1 MSVPGARS
9 SLTGQNLLVV
19 QQVSG
24 FLSNDFALED
34 GQGRPVAHIQTL
46 GSTASRFLRG
56 NRAFAVVGLDGYPL
70 FRVEDPLGLGRDR
83 YRITDPQG
91 GPIAELAQRF
101 AVFRTSVAISVV
113 DGTEL
118 RLDGSLSGFS
128 FRLMAGQAPVASVD
142 RRWAGLGRALRGRSR
157 YALHLDPAMPELVRY
172 AVIGSVIALDL
183 IRAKAHRNG

>member
-46 GSTASRFLRG
+46 GSAASRFLRG

-70 FRVEDPLGLGRDR
+70 FRVEDPLGLGRER

-128 FRLMAGQAPVASVD
+128 FRLMAGQTPVASVD

-157 YALHLDPAMPELVRY
+157 YALRLDPAMPELVRY

-183 IRAKAHRNG
+183 IRDKAHRNG